1 MVENE
6 KLDPE
11 IADLLG
17 IQSGTADPEIGTAG
31 QTAPST
37 DKIQKTEMRSLNL
50 HGFLTDKNHY
60 SKIIDM
66 TGEYGTRL
74 NEILSKF
81 LKATDKDEKSMYR
94 ERLTPAYW
102 NMLTHLINNFFSSL
116 TDEKQA
122 LYRYGLL
129 NNTFIDASQRNI
141 LMSINTSTTQDDFS
155 FVDEWLLKVGNGI
168 ISPSSIDE
176 TVKAKKKSPSAVKA
190 KLDRKRGS
198 KDAEHVNFKQ
208 KSEQHRM
215 IEKSLKSCITIIL
228 NHDLISEYENVL
240 APYNSEQ
247 KKALLQVQNITKSL
261 IKSNKDIEASYRT
274 LVGLDGDIKS
284 LQNSGIDLS
293 VEVDTKTVT
302 EEFLSIRQMIKLTV
316 GRQGN
321 HFPFLIKYYMPN
333 SDIEVCTKN
342 NLEKTLKEIEA
353 IDPGVFIRKYKQE
366 EHRIVPRFIIVPAYG
381 NYGICWEPFERMNKA
396 TSKGRIAV
404 PMFPRDLKIAVL
416 NALGD
421 LRWQIAKEKALHY
434 WMEEG
439 LTGHY
444 YEYSQKNKLKGDLK
458 QAFIQDYILWI
469 KFESQGMQKLNR
481 EVRTIFWRYIPF
493 TQELKETLK
502 NRGFYYSE
510 LYKKDQTRAM
520 SRGY

>member
-1 MVENE
+1 MNGNE
-6 KLDPE
+6 ELDPE

-17 IQSGTADPEIGTAG
+17 IQSGTEEPETGPAG

-37 DKIQKTEMRSLNL
+37 KQIQKTEMRSLNL
-50 HGFLTDKNHY
+50 HGSLTNKNHY
-60 SKIIDM
+60 SKIINE
-66 TGEYGTRL
+66 TGEYGTRF

-81 LKATDKDEKSMYR
+81 LKATDKDEKSMCR

-102 NMLTHLINNFFSSL
+102 NMLTHLINNFFDNL

-129 NNTFIDASQRNI
+129 NNTFIDESQKNI
-141 LMSINTSTTQDDFS
+141 LMKINTNSAQEDFS
-155 FVDEWLLKVGNGI
+155 FVDEWLLKVGNGE
-168 ISPSSIDE
+168 ISPSSVDE
-176 TVKAKKKSPSAVKA
+176 TAKAKKVSPSAVKT
-190 KLDRKRGS
+190 KLDRKKGS
-198 KDAEHVNFKQ
+198 KSAELANFKQ
-208 KSEQHRM
+208 KSGQHRI

-228 NHDLISEYENVL
+228 NHDLISEYENVI

-247 KKALLQVQNITKSL
+247 KKALLQVQNIVKSL
-261 IKSNKDIEASYRT
+261 IKSDKDIESSYRALMT
-274 LVGLDGDIKS
+274 LDMEIKS
-284 LQNSGIDLS
+284 LQSSGIDQS

-302 EEFLSIRQMIKLTV
+302 EEFLSIRQMIKLAV

-321 HFPFLIKYYMPN
+321 HFPFLIKYYLPN

-342 NLEKTLKEIEA
+342 NLEKILKEIEA

-366 EHRIVPRFIIVPAYG
+366 EHRIVPHFIIVPAYG
-381 NYGICWEPFERMNKA
+381 NFGICWEPFERMNKA

-404 PMFPRDLKIAVL
+404 PMFPRDLKTSVL

-444 YEYSQKNKLKGDLK
+444 YEYSQNNKLKGDLK

-493 TQELKETLK
+493 PQELKDSLK

>member
-1 MVENE
+1 MAENE
-6 KLDPE
+6 ELDPE

-17 IQSGTADPEIGTAG
+17 IQSGTEDPEIGPAG

-37 DKIQKTEMRSLNL
+37 EKIQKTEMRSLNL
-50 HGFLTDKNHY
+50 HYSLTDKNHY
-60 SKIIDM
+60 SKIIDEA
-66 TGEYGTRL
+66 GEYGTKL

-102 NMLTHLINNFFSSL
+102 NMLTHLINDFFNNL

-129 NNTFIDASQRNI
+129 NNTFIAESQRNM
-141 LMSINTSTTQDDFS
+141 LMSINTGSTQDNFS
-155 FVDEWLLKVGNGI
+155 FVDEWFLKVGNGI

-176 TVKAKKKSPSAVKA
+176 TVKTKKKSSSAVKA
-190 KLDRKRGS
+190 KLDRKIGS
-198 KDAEHVNFKQ
+198 KNAELVNFRQ
-208 KSEQHRM
+208 KSEQHLM

-228 NHDLISEYENVL
+228 NHDLISEYEKVI

-247 KKALLQVQNITKSL
+247 KKALLQAQNITKSL
-261 IKSNKDIEASYRT
+261 IKSDKNLESSYRA
-274 LVGLDGDIKS
+274 LVGLDRDINF
-284 LQNSGIDLS
+284 LQSSGTDLS

-342 NLEKTLKEIEA
+342 NLEKILKEIEA

-366 EHRIVPRFIIVPAYG
+366 EHRIVPCFIIVPSYG

-404 PMFPRDLKIAVL
+404 PMFPRDLKITVL

-439 LTGHY
+439 ITGHY

-493 TQELKETLK
+493 PQELKETLK